1 MSQTIIPTSL
11 VRWALVE
18 RLYPDDIADKVRQSL
33 RVFHLAP
40 DLYDSPGL
48 KGPAKHAELLIKLA
62 YWLAKGR
69 LTAEQFREWAAR
81 IPAEDNGG
89 WDIDLC
95 AASHGSLLTNV
106 LKMGVFIPLQEAC
119 LRG

>member
-18 RLYPDDIADKVRQSL
+18 RLYPDDIAEQVRRSL

-48 KGPAKHAELLIKLA
+48 KGPAKRAELIIKLA

-69 LTAEQFREWAAR
+69 LTAKEFREWAER
-81 IPAEDNGG
+81 IPAEDNEG

-106 LKMGVFIPLQEAC
+106 LKMGVFVPLQEAC